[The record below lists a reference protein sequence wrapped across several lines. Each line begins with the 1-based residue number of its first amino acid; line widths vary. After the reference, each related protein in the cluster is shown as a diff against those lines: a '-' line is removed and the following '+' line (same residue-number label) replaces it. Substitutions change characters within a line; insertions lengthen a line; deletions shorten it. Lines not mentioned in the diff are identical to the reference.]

1 MQGQGSCAVEDA
13 ADEVLRGAR
22 GFGSNDFKIPLTR
35 RTLRAVVADAVKA

>member
-1 MQGQGSCAVEDA
+1 MGRARPPSRAA

-35 RTLRAVVADAVKA
+35 RTLRSVVADATKA